1 MEASVALKH
10 SVGVTY
16 VVFYMRLIQY
26 FTSALACGGES
37 RDLGPLYMNLGT
49 VKWHYGMEW
58 GWLARVDGCMHTWT
72 AESSALS

>member
-26 FTSALACGGES
+26 FHSKTHCGPRS
-37 RDLGPLYMNLGT
+37 LDPPPHHNADRN
-49 VKWHYGMEW
+49 WHYGMEW

-72 AESSALS
+72 AESSELS